1 MLEILPRPQQ
11 VEQSQLSMWVD
22 ESIWGH
28 RLYDEQTPWLC
39 ILEMLCITQSEVSN
53 GRAFVESKFNDLR
66 YEIYPR
72 LYLRNILF
80 NNPHIE
86 AIAAEYLDD
95 NERWQMWIDAIAS
108 NVGGL
113 ASPDFSY
120 LKARFESFKDFAE
133 IVKFLQSSA
142 IEGDSN
148 KRWSSKFV
156 FPYGPDFLYEDLRVT
171 GEKATNDRRFF
182 GRTGELLY
190 LMLCRS
196 GRGEAIL
203 SRLESTGIISRSH
216 SSNYRGS
223 KWNQLVLALQSPSER
238 VGSKPSGSPPYLP
251 YEHLP
256 DYERLADDW
265 LSILGCDLP
274 NYDALPHVVTITG
287 LHLLIYLLSRAKAA
301 LGETTPPSFVLEIV
315 APKKTTVR
323 ELACDKYQQNNN
335 LPQWAIDH
343 YIRSTVDLPAW
354 QACLNSY
361 NPVEDAIDL
370 LQERFAWSAKDGESD
385 GSGSPEALLDS
396 LHKEAVKRHQQH
408 LGKFHGSWSREIGL
422 SSSRSSRRTR
432 YAPTDSLL
440 RTLVLASVSTRMEF
454 QEFLAKLHQKYG
466 FIIGDR
472 QAEDLINSG
481 DADREDFVANAER
494 LERRLASIGLLKRL
508 SDACAYV
515 QNPFA
520 AEVK

>member
-1 MLEILPRPQQ
+1 MIEILPRPPK
-11 VEQSQLSMWVD
+11 VEPEIWVD

-39 ILEMLCITQSEVSN
+39 ILEMLCITQSEAVK
-53 GRAFVESKFNDLR
+53 GRAFVEDKFNDLR
-66 YEIYPR
+66 YETYPR

-86 AIAAEYLDD
+86 AVATEYLDD
-95 NERWQMWIDAIAS
+95 NERWQMWIDAITS

-113 ASPDFSY
+113 NPPPDFSY
-120 LKARFESFKDFAE
+120 LKPRFESFKHFAE
-133 IVKFLQSSA
+133 TVNFLQSSA

-156 FPYGPDFLYEDLRVT
+156 FPYGPDCLYEDLRVT
-171 GEKATNDRRFF
+171 GDKATKDRRFF

-196 GRGEAIL
+196 GRGDEIL
-203 SRLESTGIISRSH
+203 SRLGQTSIIASNYAT
-216 SSNYRGS
+216 NYRGS
-223 KWNQLVLALQSPSER
+223 KWNQLVLALQPHDERNKPS
-238 VGSKPSGSPPYLP
+238 SSGSPPYLP
-251 YEHLP
+251 YAQLP
-256 DYERLADDW
+256 EYEQLADDW
-265 LSILGCDLP
+265 LNILGCDLP
-274 NYDALPHVVTITG
+274 NYDALPRMVTITG
-287 LHLLIYLLSRAKAA
+287 LHLIIYLLSRAKAT
-301 LGETTPPSFVLEIV
+301 LGESAPPRFVLEIV
-315 APKKTTVR
+315 APRKTTVR
-323 ELACDKYQQNNN
+323 ELASDQYQRNND
-335 LPQWAIDH
+335 LPQRAIEH
-343 YIRSTVDLPAW
+343 TIRSMVDLPEW

-361 NPVEDAIDL
+361 NPTEDAIDL
-370 LQERFAWSAKDGESD
+370 LQERFAWSAKEEESG
-385 GSGSPEALLDS
+385 GSGSPGALLNS
-396 LHKEAVKRHQQH
+396 LREKAVKRHQQH

-440 RTLVLASVSTRMEF
+440 RTLVLASVPTRMEF
-454 QEFLAKLHQKYG
+454 QEFLAKLYQKYG

-520 AEVK
+520 SEVK

>member
-1 MLEILPRPQQ
+1 MLEILPRPLQ
-11 VEQSQLSMWVD
+11 VEPEIWVD
-22 ESIWGH
+22 EAIWGH

-39 ILEMLCITQSEVSN
+39 ILEMLCITQSEASN
-53 GRAFVESKFNDLR
+53 GRFFVESKWNDLR

-80 NNPHIE
+80 NNPHID
-86 AIAAEYLDD
+86 AIVAEKLDD
-95 NERWQMWIDAIAS
+95 NERWQAWMDAIAS

-120 LKARFESFKDFAE
+120 LKSRFESFKDFAE

-156 FPYGPDFLYEDLRVT
+156 FPYGPDCLYEDLRVN
-171 GEKATNDRRFF
+171 GEKASSDRRFF

-196 GRGEAIL
+196 GRSEEIL
-203 SRLESTGIISRSH
+203 SHLEGIGIITRNYSDE
-216 SSNYRGS
+216 YRGS
-223 KWNQLVLALQSPSER
+223 KWNQLVLALQSPKDR
-238 VGSKPSGSPPYLP
+238 KPRSSDNEKKPPYLP
-251 YEHLP
+251 YAQLSE
-256 DYERLADDW
+256 YEQLADDW
-265 LSILGCDLP
+265 LNILRCGLP
-274 NYDALPHVVTITG
+274 DYDSLPYIVTITG
-287 LHLLIYLLSRAKAA
+287 LHLIIYLLSRAKAT
-301 LGETTPPSFVLEIV
+301 LGEAAPPQFVLEIV

-323 ELACDKYQQNNN
+323 ELASDEFQKNNN
-335 LPQWAIDH
+335 LPQQAIEH
-343 YIRSTVDLPAW
+343 YIRGITKSAEW

-361 NPVEDAIDL
+361 TSIEDAIDL
-370 LQERFAWSAKDGESD
+370 LEERFAWSAKEESN
-385 GSGSPEALLDS
+385 GSGSPADLLSS
-396 LHKEAVKRHQQH
+396 LRERAVKRHQQH
-408 LGKFHGSWSREIGL
+408 LGKFHGTWSREIGL
-422 SSSRSSRRTR
+422 SSSRGSRCTR

-440 RTLVLASVSTRMEF
+440 RTLVLASVPTRMEF
-454 QEFLAKLHQKYG
+454 QEFLVKLHQKYG
-466 FIIGDR
+466 FIVGDR
-472 QAEDLINSG
+472 QATDLINSG

-520 AEVK
+520 SEIR